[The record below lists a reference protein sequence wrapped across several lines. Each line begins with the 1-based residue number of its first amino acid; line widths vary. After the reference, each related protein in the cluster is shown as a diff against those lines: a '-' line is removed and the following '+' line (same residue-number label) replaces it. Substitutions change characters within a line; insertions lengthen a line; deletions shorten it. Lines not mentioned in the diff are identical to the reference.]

1 MKLISINVAQP
12 REVLWKNRRIST
24 GIFKEPVEGTVKVR
38 TLNLEGD
45 GQADLTVHGGR
56 DKAVYAYAAEHYDFW
71 RKELPDMDI
80 PFGMFGENLT
90 AEGIFENEVNIGDRL
105 RIGTVLFEVTQPRMP
120 CYKLGL
126 KFGRDDIIKKFLQS
140 ERSGIYFAVLE
151 EGEIKAGDEIE
162 FVSRDANQVTV
173 TDINRLYTSEKRN
186 TDLIYRA
193 LQVEALAEDWREYF
207 VEQLEKMKD
216 EGRDEGVK
224 G

>member
-1 MKLISINVAQP
+1 MKLISVNVGLP
-12 REVLWKNRRIST
+12 RQVLWKNRKVST

-38 TLNLEGD
+38 SMNLEGD

-71 RKELPDMDI
+71 REELPEVNL

-90 AEGIFENEVNIGDRL
+90 IEGLFESEVNIGDRL

-120 CYKLGL
+120 CYKLGV

-151 EGEIKAGDEIE
+151 EGELKSGDSIE
-162 FVSRDANQVTV
+162 FVSRDENQITV
-173 TDINRLYTSEKRN
+173 TDIARLYTSEKNN
-186 TDLIYRA
+186 TDLLQRA
-193 LQVEALAEDWREYF
+193 LKVEALAESWRDYF
-207 VEQLEKMKD
+207 LERLEKRQ
-216 EGRDEGVK
+216 G
-224 G
+224 

>member
-1 MKLISINVAQP
+1 MKLMSVNVGLP
-12 REVLWKNRRIST
+12 REIFWKSRKVST

-38 TLNLEGD
+38 SLNLDGD
-45 GQADLTVHGGR
+45 RQADLTVHGGR

-71 RKELPDMDI
+71 RKELPEMNL

-90 AEGIFENEVNIGDRL
+90 TEGLFETEVNIGDRL

-151 EGEIKAGDEIE
+151 EGEIKAGDPIE
-162 FVSRDANQVTV
+162 FISRDANQVTV
-173 TDINRLYTSEKRN
+173 TDIARLYTSEKN
-186 TDLIYRA
+186 NMDLLQRA
-193 LQVEALAEDWREYF
+193 LKVEGLAEGWRDYF
-207 VEQLEKMKD
+207 LEQLDK
-216 EGRDEGVK
+216 VK